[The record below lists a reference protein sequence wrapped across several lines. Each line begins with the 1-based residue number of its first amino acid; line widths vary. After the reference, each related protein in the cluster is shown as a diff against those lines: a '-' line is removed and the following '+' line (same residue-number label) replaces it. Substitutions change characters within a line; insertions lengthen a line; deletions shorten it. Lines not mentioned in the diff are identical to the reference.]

1 MADFAFV
8 QFEFPFALGPEDGRY
23 VLRGPAGLPS
33 HVLVLKTL
41 GTVERRGML
50 RRAKSKDAAPE
61 PDPAPVPTTRATL
74 VHAEPL
80 GEGEKWVPGSE
91 PDAEVEDALR
101 VLNGV
106 LHAQRTAAMDPHI
119 REVGRDQALI
129 VRLGAGEG
137 EQVAE
142 GKWAQAIEL
151 PSPTPS
157 RRAFA
162 RAGALRPQ
170 ERLAAILS
178 GRDVALAAEELVL
191 RARLDIDAGRGR
203 EAALQLRV
211 ALEAALA
218 ELVPWSDRSDIGKRI
233 TELREARGEV
243 GAAANAAL
251 QGGLDEPTT
260 KTVEHVLSRIESALR
275 ARVGAGLD

>member
-80 GEGEKWVPGSE
+80 GDGEKWAPGSE

-106 LHAQRTAAMDPHI
+106 LHAQRTA
-119 REVGRDQALI
+119 
-129 VRLGAGEG
+129 
-137 EQVAE
+137 
-142 GKWAQAIEL
+142 
-151 PSPTPS
+151 
-157 RRAFA
+157 
-162 RAGALRPQ
+162 
-170 ERLAAILS
+170 
-178 GRDVALAAEELVL
+178 
-191 RARLDIDAGRGR
+191 
-203 EAALQLRV
+203 
-211 ALEAALA
+211 
-218 ELVPWSDRSDIGKRI
+218 
-233 TELREARGEV
+233 
-243 GAAANAAL
+243 
-251 QGGLDEPTT
+251 
-260 KTVEHVLSRIESALR
+260 
-275 ARVGAGLD
+275 